1 MRNDEGAFNS
11 GQSAGSATNC
21 SMACSPRRYGPW
33 AAHPA
38 TARTKTMRPSARLIG
53 MTTIDDS
60 SSAASSFFALD
71 RAHMAMYPMPQ
82 EVTSSLSG
90 PPGPHHQYSAC
101 VTGRPPPELGEET
114 VMAHLTRRSVLRG
127 SMALGATHL
136 LAAPHIAR
144 AAATTASMWFSQGF
158 VQDEDVSLRKAVADY
173 EKQSGNKIELS
184 ITPFAPERQKIVAA
198 LTSGVVPDLIGFSNP
213 NEILQIY
220 AWQDRWVEVADVVE
234 TQRAQFSDTALVASQ
249 AYNSVTKK
257 RATYGVPIRAAIV
270 PCHIWK
276 SLVEKAG
283 MKLEDIPKT
292 WDAYFDF
299 FKKVQD
305 NLRKQGERKVYGI
318 GFQVT
323 ANGVDP
329 YNLFMAF
336 LVAYGGQDVVTRD
349 GKLHLDDPKVRQAAI
364 KAAAYLGGAYRD
376 GYVPPSAINWNDAD
390 DNNAFHA
397 KLMVMDVDGT
407 LSTEVAIKEKHSEWY
422 FNEIVTHG
430 TPGYPNDNAGK
441 PVPAIVNITNGLIPK
456 GAKNVTVAKEFLKYF
471 IQPKVLGEFVELGLG
486 RWLPVMPSLAKSPFW
501 QNPKDP
507 HLKGYVQQGL
517 LGPTRPDYYVFNL
530 AMAEVRS
537 QHVWS
542 MAMIDVAK
550 EGVKAEAAIE
560 KAFKRIGEIFAKYP
574 MA

>member
-1 MRNDEGAFNS
+1 
-11 GQSAGSATNC
+11 
-21 SMACSPRRYGPW
+21 
-33 AAHPA
+33 
-38 TARTKTMRPSARLIG
+38 
-53 MTTIDDS
+53 
-60 SSAASSFFALD
+60 
-71 RAHMAMYPMPQ
+71 
-82 EVTSSLSG
+82 
-90 PPGPHHQYSAC
+90 
-101 VTGRPPPELGEET
+101 
-114 VMAHLTRRSVLRG
+114 MAHLTRRSMLRG
-127 SMALGATHL
+127 S
-136 LAAPHIAR
+136 LAVAAAKTVAFPHVAK
-144 AAATTASMWFSQGF
+144 AAATTAAVWFAQGF
-158 VQDEDVSLRKAVADY
+158 VQDEDLALRKAVADY

-184 ITPFAPERQKIVAA
+184 IIPFAPERQKIISA
-198 LTSGVVPDLIGFSNP
+198 LTSGVVPDLFDSNP
-213 NEILQIY
+213 AEILQLY
-220 AWQDRWVEVADVVE
+220 GWQDRWVDVSDVVE
-234 TQRAQFSDTALVASQ
+234 TQKGQFSDTALVAAQ
-249 AYNSVTKK
+249 AYNNVTKK
-257 RATYGVPIRAAIV
+257 RGTYGVPLRAAVV

-283 MKLEDIPKT
+283 MKIEDLPKT

-305 NLRKQGERKVYGI
+305 NLRKQGERKVYGL

-336 LVAYGGQDVVTRD
+336 LVAYGGQDVVTKD
-349 GKLHLDDPKVRQAAI
+349 GKLHLDDPKVREAAI
-364 KAAAYLGGAYRD
+364 KAAGYLGGAYRD

-407 LSTEVAIKEKHSEWY
+407 LSTEVAIKEKHPEWY

-430 TPGYPNDNAGK
+430 VPGYPNDNAGK
-441 PVPAIVNITNGLIPK
+441 PVPAIVGYTNGLIPK

-471 IQPKVLGEFVELGLG
+471 IQPKVIGEFVELGLG

-507 HLKGYVQQGL
+507 HLKGYVQMGL

-530 AMAEVRS
+530 AMAEVRT

-550 EGVKAEAAIE
+550 DGAKPEAAVD
-560 KAFKRIGEIFAKYP
+560 KAFKRIQEIFAKYP

>member
-1 MRNDEGAFNS
+1 
-11 GQSAGSATNC
+11 
-21 SMACSPRRYGPW
+21 
-33 AAHPA
+33 
-38 TARTKTMRPSARLIG
+38 
-53 MTTIDDS
+53 
-60 SSAASSFFALD
+60 
-71 RAHMAMYPMPQ
+71 
-82 EVTSSLSG
+82 
-90 PPGPHHQYSAC
+90 
-101 VTGRPPPELGEET
+101 
-114 VMAHLTRRSVLRG
+114 MAHISRRSVLRG
-127 SMALGATHL
+127 SLA
-136 LAAPHIAR
+136 LAAAR
-144 AAATTASMWFSQGF
+144 AVGGPYVAKAAATTASMWFSQGF
-158 VQDEDVSLRKAVADY
+158 VQDEDLSLRKAVTEY
-173 EKQSGNKIELS
+173 QKQSGNTIELS

-220 AWQDRWVEVADVVE
+220 AWQDRWVDVSDVVE
-234 TQRAQFSDTALVASQ
+234 TQRAQLSDTALLASQ
-249 AYNSVTKK
+249 AYNAVTKK

-276 SLVEKAG
+276 SLVDKAG

-305 NLRKQGERKVYGI
+305 NLRKQGERKVYGL

-336 LVAYGGQDVVTRD
+336 LVAYGGKDVVTKD
-349 GKLHLDDPKVRQAAI
+349 GKLHLDDPKVKQAAI

-407 LSTEVAIKEKHSEWY
+407 LSTEVAIKEKHPEWY

-430 TPGYPNDNAGK
+430 TPGYPADNQGK
-441 PVPAIVNITNGLIPK
+441 PVPAIVGFTTGLIPK

-471 IQPKVLGEFVELGLG
+471 IQPKVLGEFIELGLG
-486 RWLPVMPSLAKSPFW
+486 RWLPVMPALAKSPFW

-517 LGPTRPDYYVFNL
+517 LGATLPDHYVYNL
-530 AMAEVRS
+530 AVAEVRN

-542 MAMIDVAK
+542 TAMIDVAK
-550 EGVKAEAAIE
+550 DGAKPDAAVD
-560 KAFKRIGEIFAKYP
+560 KAFKRIEEIFAKYK

>member
-1 MRNDEGAFNS
+1 M
-11 GQSAGSATNC
+11 
-21 SMACSPRRYGPW
+21 
-33 AAHPA
+33 
-38 TARTKTMRPSARLIG
+38 
-53 MTTIDDS
+53 
-60 SSAASSFFALD
+60 
-71 RAHMAMYPMPQ
+71 
-82 EVTSSLSG
+82 
-90 PPGPHHQYSAC
+90 
-101 VTGRPPPELGEET
+101 
-114 VMAHLTRRSVLRG
+114 LRG
-127 SMALGATHL
+127 SLA
-136 LAAPHIAR
+136 LAAAKTVAFPHVVK
-144 AAATTASMWFSQGF
+144 AAATTATMWFSQGF
-158 VQDEDVSLRKAVADY
+158 VQDEDVVLRKIVADY
-173 EKQSGNKIELS
+173 EKASGNKIELS
-184 ITPFAPERQKIVAA
+184 IIPFAPHRQKIISAI
-198 LTSGVVPDLIGFSNP
+198 TSDVVPDIMQSEP
-213 NEILQIY
+213 NEILQLY
-220 AWQDRWVEVADVVE
+220 AWQDKWVDVSDVVE
-234 TQRAQFSDTALVASQ
+234 TQRAQFSETALTASQ
-249 AYNSVTKK
+249 AYNNVTKK
-257 RATYGVPIRAAIV
+257 RATYGVPLRAAVV

-276 SLVEKAG
+276 SLVEKAA
-283 MKLEDIPKT
+283 MKVEDLPKT

-305 NLRKQGERKVYGI
+305 NLRKQGERKVYGL

-323 ANGVDP
+323 ASGVDP

-349 GKLHLDDPKVRQAAI
+349 GKLHLNDPKVKQAAI

-407 LSTEVAIKEKHSEWY
+407 LSTEVAIKEKHPEWY

-430 TPGYPNDNAGK
+430 VPGYPNDNAGN
-441 PVPAIVNITNGLIPK
+441 PVPSIVNITNGLIPK

-471 IQPKVLGEFVELGLG
+471 IQPKVIGEFVELGLG

-530 AMAEVRS
+530 AMAEVRA

-542 MAMIDVAK
+542 MPMIEVAR
-550 EGVKAEAAIE
+550 EGVKPEVAVD
-560 KAFKRIGEIFAKYP
+560 KAFKRIEEIFSKYP

>member
-1 MRNDEGAFNS
+1 
-11 GQSAGSATNC
+11 
-21 SMACSPRRYGPW
+21 
-33 AAHPA
+33 
-38 TARTKTMRPSARLIG
+38 
-53 MTTIDDS
+53 
-60 SSAASSFFALD
+60 
-71 RAHMAMYPMPQ
+71 
-82 EVTSSLSG
+82 VT
-90 PPGPHHQYSAC
+90 Y
-101 VTGRPPPELGEET
+101 
-114 VMAHLTRRSVLRG
+114 LTRRSLLRG
-127 SMALGATHL
+127 SVA
-136 LAAPHIAR
+136 LAATSPFATPHIAR

-158 VQDEDVSLRKAVADY
+158 VQDEDTALRKAVTEY
-173 EKQSGNKIELS
+173 EKQSGNKVELS

-213 NEILQIY
+213 IEILQIY
-220 AWQDRWVEVADVVE
+220 AWQDRWVEVTDVVE
-234 TQRAQFSDTALVASQ
+234 TQKAQLSETALLSAQ
-249 AYNSVTKK
+249 AYNSVIKK
-257 RATYGVPIRAAIV
+257 RLTYGVPIRAAIV

-283 MKLEDIPKT
+283 MKIEDVPKT

-336 LVAYGGQDVVTRD
+336 LVAYGGRDIVTKD
-349 GKLHLDDPKVRQAAI
+349 GKLHLDDPKVKEAAI
-364 KAAAYLGGAYRD
+364 KATAYLGGAYRD

-407 LSTEVAIKEKHSEWY
+407 LSTEVAIKEKHPEWY

-430 TPGYPNDNAGK
+430 TPGYPNDNNGK
-441 PVPAIVNITNGLIPK
+441 PVPAIVGFTTGLIPK

-471 IQPKVLGEFVELGLG
+471 IQPKVLGEFIELGLG
-486 RWLPVMPSLAKSPFW
+486 RWLPVMPALAKSPFW

-517 LGPTRPDYYVFNL
+517 LDPTLPDPLVYNL
-530 AMAEVRS
+530 AMAEVRN

-542 MAMIDVAK
+542 NAMIEVAK
-550 EGVKAEAAIE
+550 DGSKPEPAVD
-560 KAFKRIGEIFAKYP
+560 KAFKRIEEIFAKYKT
-574 MA
+574 A